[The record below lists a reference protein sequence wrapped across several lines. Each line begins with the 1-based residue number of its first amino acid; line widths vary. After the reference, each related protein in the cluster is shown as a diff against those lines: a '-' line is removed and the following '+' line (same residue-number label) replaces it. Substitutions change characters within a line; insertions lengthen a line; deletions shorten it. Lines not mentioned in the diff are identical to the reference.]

1 MEAVCVE
8 AESGGKVADVGCGE
22 KDSAA
27 DVVAH
32 GRGRLTGVEVSMEW
46 RRRKRGEGGF
56 FG

>member
-1 MEAVCVE
+1 MEAICVE

-32 GRGRLTGVEVSMEW
+32 GRGD
-46 RRRKRGEGGF
+46 
-56 FG
+56 